1 MAALLK
7 AQQDMVARCQQDSE
21 ELAQLRRER
30 SAAPPLYRA
39 VTGAGYDT
47 ETAAPTLDADPAP
60 VGQDRQEEEIR
71 WPVGTR

>member
-30 SAAPPLYRA
+30 S
-39 VTGAGYDT
+39 VTGAAYET
-47 ETAAPTLDADPAP
+47 ESAAPTLDADPAP
-60 VGQDRQEEEIR
+60 VGQDREEEIR